1 MATLKANLRK
11 VLKEVMQHT
20 DYKIYFN
27 SSCGTARNALALL
40 RGAGIEPQII
50 EYMKNPP
57 TRTELTALAK
67 QMGGARPLLREK
79 EKQADE
85 LGLKQAD
92 DEAILD
98 AIAAHPILLNRPVVV
113 SPKGVK
119 ACRPAELVKELL

>member
-1 MATLKANLRK
+1 MT
-11 VLKEVMQHT
+11 QDP

-27 SSCGTARNALALL
+27 PSCGTARNALALL
-40 RGAGIEPQII
+40 REAGIEPQVI
-50 EYMKNPP
+50 EYLKNPP
-57 TRTELTALAK
+57 SRSELAALAR
-67 QMGGARPLLREK
+67 QIGGARPLLREK
-79 EKQADE
+79 EKLADE

-119 ACRPAELVKELL
+119 ACRPADLVKELL

>member
-1 MATLKANLRK
+1 MKANPCK
-11 VLKEVMQHT
+11 VLKDVTEHS
-20 DYKIYFN
+20 DYKIYYN
-27 SSCGTARNALALL
+27 PSCGTARNTLALL
-40 RGAGIEPQII
+40 REAGVEPQVI
-50 EYMKNPP
+50 EYLKNPP
-57 TRTELTALAK
+57 SRVELAGLAK
-67 QMGGARPLLREK
+67 QMGDARLLLREK
-79 EKQADE
+79 EKLADE

>member
-1 MATLKANLRK
+1 MKANLRK
-11 VLKEVMQHT
+11 VLKKVTQDS

-27 SSCGTARNALALL
+27 PSCGTARSTLALL
-40 RGAGIEPQII
+40 REANIEPQII
-50 EYMKNPP
+50 EYLKNPP
-57 TRTELTALAK
+57 SRAELAALAR

-79 EKQADE
+79 EALAGE

-119 ACRPAELVKELL
+119 VCRPAELVKSII

>member
-1 MATLKANLRK
+1 VKASPRK
-11 VLKEVMQHT
+11 VFKEVTQ
-20 DYKIYFN
+20 DRNYKIYFN

-40 RGAGIEPQII
+40 REAGIEPQVI
-50 EYMKNPP
+50 EYLKNPP
-57 TRTELTALAK
+57 SRAELAALAK

-79 EKQADE
+79 EKLADE

-113 SPKGVK
+113 SPKGAK
-119 ACRPAELVKELL
+119 ACRPADLVKELL

>member
-1 MATLKANLRK
+1 MARPGTHWRCCGKQGSSRK
-11 VLKEVMQHT
+11 S
-20 DYKIYFN
+20 F
-27 SSCGTARNALALL
+27 
-40 RGAGIEPQII
+40 
-50 EYMKNPP
+50 EYLKNPP
-57 TRTELTALAK
+57 SRAELAALAK

-79 EKQADE
+79 EELADE

-119 ACRPAELVKELL
+119 VCRPAELVNSII

>member
-1 MATLKANLRK
+1 VKASPRK
-11 VLKEVMQHT
+11 VFKEVTQDP

-27 SSCGTARNALALL
+27 PSCGTARNALALL
-40 RGAGIEPQII
+40 REAGIEPQVI
-50 EYMKNPP
+50 EYLKNPP
-57 TRTELTALAK
+57 SRSELAALAR
-67 QMGGARPLLREK
+67 QIGGARPLLREK
-79 EKQADE
+79 EKLADE

-119 ACRPAELVKELL
+119 ACRPADLVKELL